1 MEQTNDFY
9 DFPPKSK
16 KERGPKEPNTM
27 ATVAMLLGLLGVMLS
42 CSCSLFPGAI
52 GSGVAAIATA
62 VLSKKGKPFRGTA
75 ILGILFGVIAILAG
89 VVEFA
94 YLVMLTTAMKNPDY
108 APFFNQVFEQME
120 QMGYFDKIPESVRP

>member
-1 MEQTNDFY
+1 MKITKVKAVYYSATGNA
-9 DFPPKSK
+9 K
-16 KERGPKEPNTM
+16 KVVE
-27 ATVAMLLGLLGVMLS
+27 
-42 CSCSLFPGAI
+42 
-52 GSGVAAIATA
+52 AIATA

-120 QMGYFDKIPESVRP
+120 QMGYFDMLPESVRP